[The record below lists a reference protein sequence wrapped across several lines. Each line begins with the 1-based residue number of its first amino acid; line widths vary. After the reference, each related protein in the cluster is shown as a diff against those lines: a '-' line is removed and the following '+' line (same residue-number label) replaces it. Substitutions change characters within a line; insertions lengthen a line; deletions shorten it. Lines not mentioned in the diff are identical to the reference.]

1 MRLNLNIAD
10 ELVEKIDERCK
21 QLYINRSAY
30 INMATARQIE
40 MDTIML
46 NMPEMISVLNSLAGA
61 GSVGLSS
68 VDVDFD
74 ND

>member
-10 ELVEKIDERCK
+10 ELVEKIDERCN

-68 VDVDFD
+68 VDVDD
-74 ND
+74 D

>member
-30 INMATARQIE
+30 INMATSRQIE

-68 VDVDFD
+68 VDVDD
-74 ND
+74 D

>member
-30 INMATARQIE
+30 INMAIARQIE
-40 MDTIML
+40 MDIIML

-61 GSVGLSS
+61 GFVGLSP
-68 VDVDFD
+68 VDVVDD
-74 ND
+74 

>member
-68 VDVDFD
+68 VDVDD
-74 ND
+74 D

>member
-61 GSVGLSS
+61 GSVGLSP
-68 VDVDFD
+68 VDVDD
-74 ND
+74 D

>member
-68 VDVDFD
+68 VDFD
-74 ND
+74 DD